1 MGQEHLE
8 KELEDERE
16 RNKDDITHLE
26 LLEKHYKEREKA
38 YEVWMCVALPT
49 SMLMYPIFSGSESSS
64 RGSGEGQRGTRE
76 AVREP

>member
-38 YEVWMCVALPT
+38 YEV
-49 SMLMYPIFSGSESSS
+49 
-64 RGSGEGQRGTRE
+64 
-76 AVREP
+76 

>member
-1 MGQEHLE
+1 VGQEHLE

-38 YEVWMCVALPT
+38 YEV
-49 SMLMYPIFSGSESSS
+49 
-64 RGSGEGQRGTRE
+64 
-76 AVREP
+76 

>member
-1 MGQEHLE
+1 VGQEHLE

-38 YEVWMCVALPT
+38 YEVWTHVALPA
-49 SMLMYPIFSGSESSS
+49 SMLMCPIPAGSESSS
-64 RGSGEGQRGTRE
+64 
-76 AVREP
+76 